1 MAPVL
6 PGATIG
12 FFGGGQLGRMTGYA
26 ARALG
31 YDLRVLDPDATA
43 PARAVASETITASF
57 TDAEA
62 AERLARG
69 CGVITAEIEKIG
81 VASLEAALRHAPVRP
96 SPAVYHVVQ
105 DRGRQK
111 QWLADHGF
119 PLGAWALASTA
130 EESAAAVAR
139 VGAPAVVKSCH
150 GGYDGRSQ
158 VRVARAQDATD
169 AFASLGGTPVVV
181 ERLLDLDVELSVLVA
196 RRPSGETVAYPASR
210 NHHVRGILSWSVI
223 PSGLPGDVL
232 RAGERVARG
241 IAGSLGVEGLLCV
254 ELFLTRD
261 GRVLVNEL
269 APRPHNSY
277 HTSERACVTSQ
288 FEQLVRAV
296 CDLPLGATDVVVPG
310 AILNL
315 LGEVWAE
322 GPPDFARVL
331 ELPGVKVH
339 LYGKASA
346 RPGRKMGHLS
356 AIGATA
362 EEALARVRQAGEL
375 LGVRAES

>member
-31 YDLRVLDPDATA
+31 YDLKVLDPDAAA

-57 TDAEA
+57 TDADA

-81 VASLEAALRHAPVRP
+81 VASLEAAQRQAPVRP

-111 QWLADHGF
+111 RWLDDHGF
-119 PLGAWALASTA
+119 PLGAWAPASSA
-130 EESAAAVAR
+130 DECAAAVAR
-139 VGAPAVVKSCH
+139 VGAPAIVKSCH

-158 VRVARAQDATD
+158 VRVARADDARE

-181 ERLLDLDVELSVLVA
+181 ERLLDLEVELSVLVA

-210 NHHVRGILSWSVI
+210 NHHVGGILSWSVI
-223 PSGLPGDVL
+223 PSGLPAAVL
-232 RAGERVARG
+232 REGERVARG
-241 IAGSLGVEGLLCV
+241 IAQQLDVEGLLCV

-315 LGEVWAE
+315 LGDVWA
-322 GPPDFARVL
+322 GGTPDFARVL
-331 ELPGVKVH
+331 ALPGVKVH

-356 AIGATA
+356 AIGATP
-362 EEALARVRQAGEL
+362 EEALMRVRQAGEL
-375 LGVRAES
+375 LGVRAE